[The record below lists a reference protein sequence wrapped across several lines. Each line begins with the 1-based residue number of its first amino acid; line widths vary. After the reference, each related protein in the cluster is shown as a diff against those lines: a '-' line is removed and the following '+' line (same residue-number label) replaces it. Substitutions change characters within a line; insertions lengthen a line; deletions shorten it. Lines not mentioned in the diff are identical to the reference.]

1 MPNNVTPDEIIALQK
16 QLGMND
22 TEIANALNVT
32 RQTWRNWKT
41 NRTIPYHV
49 GHMIR
54 AIGALINLDPANENL
69 PEGIRQKRQG

>member
-1 MPNNVTPDEIIALQK
+1 MPNNITPDDIISLQK
-16 QLGMND
+16 RLGMND
-22 TEIANALNVT
+22 TEIAKALNIT

-49 GHMIR
+49 GHLIR
-54 AIGALINLDPANENL
+54 ALDALTTLDPANENL